1 MNLELADALLDAAQ
15 AAAESRGVAMALA
28 VVDAGGHPVAMR
40 RLDGATVIAASTVVP
55 KARTAIH
62 FGRPTA
68 DVVESSRRNPVVYAS
83 FLQASDSRLV
93 YSMGGIPVVDA
104 DGAIIGAIG
113 ASGGTGAEDVEV
125 AEAALAALGR

>member
-1 MNLELADALLDAAQ
+1 MNLELAEALLDAAQ

-40 RLDGATVIAASTVVP
+40 RLDGASVIAASTVIP

-68 DVVESSRRNPVVYAS
+68 DVVESARRNPVVYAS
-83 FLQASDSRLV
+83 FLEASDARLV
-93 YSMGGIPVVDA
+93 YSMGGIPIVDE
-104 DGAIIGAIG
+104 DGAVIGAIG
-113 ASGGTGAEDVEV
+113 ASGGTGAEDIEV
-125 AEAALAALGR
+125 SEAALAALGR

>member
-1 MNLELADALLDAAQ
+1 MNLELAEGLLDAAQ
-15 AAAESRGVAMALA
+15 EAAESLGVAMALA

-40 RLDGATVIAASTVVP
+40 RMDGATVIAAATVIP

-68 DVVESSRRNPVVYAS
+68 DVVESARRDPVVYAS
-83 FLQASDSRLV
+83 FLEASDSRLV
-93 YSMGGIPVVDA
+93 YSMGGIPVVDEA
-104 DGAIIGAIG
+104 GTIIGAIG

-125 AEAALAALGR
+125 SEAALRALGR